1 MALFFLLIGLEVKRE
16 LLDGHLSKP
25 SQVVL
30 PGAAAIGGMV
40 VPALI
45 YWALNKDNPAAL
57 GGWAIPM
64 ATDIAFALGVLALLG
79 KRVPVSLKLFLMTLA
94 IIDDLGA
101 IIVIAIFYSGE
112 LSSAS
117 LAGAGACLVALIAM
131 NRLGVVKLGPYLII
145 GLILWV
151 CVLKSGVHAT
161 LAGVTLAFCIPL
173 RTKNAEPSPLLG
185 LEHAL
190 HPWVAYGI
198 LPLFAFANAG
208 VSLAGVNLES
218 FTHHVPMGIAAG
230 LLVGKTVGV
239 FGLTWLAVKTGLA
252 ALPTGANWGQVMGVA
267 ILCGIGFTMSLFIG
281 GLAFHDGAA
290 ATQVQLGVIGGSLLS
305 IVAGALDMKIRDLLR
320 ASASAAVLS
329 AMLSTAAFAQ
339 EEPAPA
345 DDVNTVDT
353 IVVTVNK
360 REQNLQDVPATVTA
374 LSGELMQDAGVKD
387 IKDLQILTPGLTVTS
402 TSNETVTTAR
412 IRGVGTVGDNPGLE
426 SSVGIVIDGVYRP
439 RNG

>member
-1 MALFFLLIGLEVKRE
+1 MPLRSTFTRFFQLEAASGLLLIAAAALALIINNSPLSSFYNSFLEVPVAVQIGALQIAKPSLLWINDGLMALFFLLIGLEVKRE

-101 IIVIAIFYSGE
+101 IIVIAIFYSGD
-112 LSSAS
+112 LSTAS

-173 RTKNAEPSPLLG
+173 RTKNAEPSPLLS

-208 VSLAGVNLES
+208 VSLAGVNLDS

-267 ILCGIGFTMSLFIG
+267 ILCGIGFTMSLFVG
-281 GLAFHDGAA
+281 SLAFVPGSSEYAGMDRMGILTGSILAA
-290 ATQVQLGVIGGSLLS
+290 LIGYA
-305 IVAGALDMKIRDLLR
+305 VTAM
-320 ASASAAVLS
+320 ASRK
-329 AMLSTAAFAQ
+329 Q
-339 EEPAPA
+339 
-345 DDVNTVDT
+345 
-353 IVVTVNK
+353 VTVN
-360 REQNLQDVPATVTA
+360 A
-374 LSGELMQDAGVKD
+374 
-387 IKDLQILTPGLTVTS
+387 
-402 TSNETVTTAR
+402 
-412 IRGVGTVGDNPGLE
+412 
-426 SSVGIVIDGVYRP
+426 
-439 RNG
+439 

>member
-1 MALFFLLIGLEVKRE
+1 MPLRSTFTRFFQLEAASGLLLIAAAALALIINNSPLSSFYNSFLEVPVAVQIGALQIAKPSLLWINDGLMALFFLLIGLEVKRE

-45 YWALNKDNPAAL
+45 YWTLNKDNPAAL

-101 IIVIAIFYSGE
+101 IIVIAIFYSGD
-112 LSSAS
+112 LSTAS

-267 ILCGIGFTMSLFIG
+267 ILCGIGFTMSLFVG
-281 GLAFHDGAA
+281 SLAFVPGSSEYAGMDRMGILTGSILAA
-290 ATQVQLGVIGGSLLS
+290 LIGYA
-305 IVAGALDMKIRDLLR
+305 VTAM
-320 ASASAAVLS
+320 ASRK
-329 AMLSTAAFAQ
+329 Q
-339 EEPAPA
+339 
-345 DDVNTVDT
+345 
-353 IVVTVNK
+353 VTVN
-360 REQNLQDVPATVTA
+360 A
-374 LSGELMQDAGVKD
+374 
-387 IKDLQILTPGLTVTS
+387 
-402 TSNETVTTAR
+402 
-412 IRGVGTVGDNPGLE
+412 
-426 SSVGIVIDGVYRP
+426 
-439 RNG
+439 